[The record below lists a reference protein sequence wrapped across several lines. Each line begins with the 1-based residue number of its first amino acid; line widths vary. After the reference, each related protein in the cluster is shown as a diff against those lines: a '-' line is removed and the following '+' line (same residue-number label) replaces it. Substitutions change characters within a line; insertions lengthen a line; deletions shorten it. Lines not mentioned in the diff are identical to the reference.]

1 MRNYIAYPWTDR
13 VTVETITF
21 TGGSTEEQRQLTI
34 PSGAVAFVVTC
45 PDAATE
51 SDEEIFVYQR
61 AGDKKFIP
69 VGNAAGLPSFA
80 SAYSSGNVY
89 LSHTNASSYSVFVT
103 YFYPG

>member
-1 MRNYIAYPWTDR
+1 MRNYIAYPWTDK

-21 TGGSTEEQRQLTI
+21 TAVAGNQQQLTI
-34 PSGAVAFVVTC
+34 PSGAIAFVVTC

-61 AGDKKFIP
+61 AGDKKYIP
-69 VGNAAGLPSFA
+69 VGNTSGLPNFA
-80 SAYSSGNVY
+80 STYSSGNVY
-89 LSHTNASSYSVFVT
+89 LSHTNATAYSVFVT

>member
-1 MRNYIAYPWTDR
+1 MRSYIAYPWTDR

-21 TGGSTEEQRQLTI
+21 TGGSSEEQRQLTI
-34 PSGAVAFVVTC
+34 PGGAVAFVVTC
-45 PDAATE
+45 PDATTE

-61 AGDKKFIP
+61 AGDKKYIP
-69 VGNAAGLPSFA
+69 VGNTVGLPNFV

-89 LSHTNASSYSVFVT
+89 LSHTNASAYSVFVT